1 MKQIEFRCGHGFYR
15 SIIPCE
21 QCGDYDPCAAH
32 EARNN
37 RSKAQ
42 RERHRVTS
50 KPHGPRP
57 KGLPQQRAIGYATRD
72 RRGL

>member
-1 MKQIEFRCGHGFYR
+1 MAIEFRCIHGFLR
-15 SIIPCE
+15 SRAPCE
-21 QCGDYDPCAAH
+21 QCGDYDPHAAH

-57 KGLPQQRAIGYATRD
+57 KGLTQQRAIGYATRD